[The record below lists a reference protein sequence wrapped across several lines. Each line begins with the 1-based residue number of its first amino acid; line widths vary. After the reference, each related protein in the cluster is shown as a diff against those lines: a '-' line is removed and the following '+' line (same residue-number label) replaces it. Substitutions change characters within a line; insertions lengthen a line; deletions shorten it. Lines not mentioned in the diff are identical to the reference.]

1 MRILL
6 SAGEV
11 SGDIAAARLAQKL
24 LELDPDAE
32 LFGLGGARMAA
43 AGVHLD
49 AAADH
54 LGTVGVTEALAA
66 VPSLWRA
73 VAGIRRRLRT
83 SRPDAAVLIGND
95 VFNTLLARWLRTRR
109 VPTLSYFPPQV
120 WVWRAVA
127 PFIARSFDT
136 ILTSF
141 PEEHAVYEKAGV
153 GCGTTVSYVG
163 HYLADTL
170 RPPTPDEKLACRRRL
185 DLPDEARV
193 VALLPGSRTQEVR
206 KLCGVLLD
214 SAGLLLARAGDLA
227 LVVPVAEASHRAH
240 VEAEAA
246 RRGLTLRIHFTDDSH
261 GAMRAADLAI
271 LASGTASLEAALLG
285 VPMVIVYRVSALTF
299 LVLRT
304 VIAVGLIESG
314 TVGLPNLILRRRAVP
329 EFAQSPATP
338 DAIAGEAWPLLVD
351 AGRRAETHAALREV
365 ASRVTKAGSIEA
377 AARATVALAQG
388 RARSAA
394 AAAAT
399 APAALVSS
407 ESRGAEGMEVRP

>member
-1 MRILL
+1 VRILL

-73 VAGIRRRLRT
+73 VAGVRRRLRT
-83 SRPDAAVLIGND
+83 SRPDVAVLIGND
-95 VFNTLLARWLRTRR
+95 VFNTLLARWLRSRR
-109 VPTLSYFPPQV
+109 VPTVSYFPPQV
-120 WVWRAVA
+120 WVWRAMA
-127 PFIARSFDT
+127 PFIARSFDA

-153 GCGTTVSYVG
+153 GCGTTVSFVG

-170 RPPTPDEKLACRRRL
+170 RPPTPDERLACRRRL
-185 DLPDEARV
+185 DLPDEAPV

-206 KLCGVLLD
+206 TLCGVLLD

-227 LVVPVAEASHRAH
+227 FVVPVVEASHRAH

-246 RRGLTLRIHFTDDSH
+246 RRGLAGWIRFTNDSH
-261 GAMRAADLAI
+261 AAMRAADLAI

-314 TVGLPNLILRRRAVP
+314 TVGLPNLILRRPAVP
-329 EFAQSPATP
+329 EFAQSPATA
-338 DAIAGEAWPLLVD
+338 DAIAGEAWSLLVD
-351 AGRRAETHAALREV
+351 TGRRETTLAALREV
-365 ASRVTKAGSIEA
+365 AGRVTRPGSLEA
-377 AARATVALAQG
+377 VARAVVALAEG

-394 AAAAT
+394 AAATT
-399 APAALVSS
+399 AQGALVGDRSS
-407 ESRGAEGMEVRP
+407 GAKEMEARP